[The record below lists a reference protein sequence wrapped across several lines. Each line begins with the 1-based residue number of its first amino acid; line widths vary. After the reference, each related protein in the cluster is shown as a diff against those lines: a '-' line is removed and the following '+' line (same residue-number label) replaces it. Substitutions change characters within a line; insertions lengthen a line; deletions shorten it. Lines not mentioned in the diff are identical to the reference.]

1 MWAELHILIFQKNCT
16 WIEVFVTKVHILVF
30 QIFLFLNR
38 SFVTWGRRI
47 SAIFRDYWLIN
58 IHQHTNHTDMNP
70 LLAHKSYRHE
80 PVACSVSKWFADQ
93 NWRHNRVPHAE
104 SNIWAS
110 CTRTLLQWFADQ
122 KYHRNRAAHKL
133 IFEQVRL
140 FLSSFSSRNSHN
152 KMIAALSC
160 P

>member
-1 MWAELHILIFQKNCT
+1 MNASNSQRKLSNDLMTH
-16 WIEVFVTKVHILVF
+16 V
-30 QIFLFLNR
+30 IFLFLVLSHTHL
-38 SFVTWGRRI
+38 SFYFEHVECFLFSFCGMKIKGSNWRLYSWFPSYSLT
-47 SAIFRDYWLIN
+47 
-58 IHQHTNHTDMNP
+58 
-70 LLAHKSYRHE
+70 HKSYRHE
-80 PVACSVSKWFADQ
+80 ASVACSVSKWFADQ
-93 NWRHNRVPHAE
+93 NWRHNRVLHAE